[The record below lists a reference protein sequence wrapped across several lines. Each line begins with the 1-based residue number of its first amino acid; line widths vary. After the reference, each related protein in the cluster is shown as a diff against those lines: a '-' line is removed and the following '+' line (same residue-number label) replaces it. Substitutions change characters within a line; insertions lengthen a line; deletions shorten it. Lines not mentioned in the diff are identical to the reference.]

1 MGALYTRGEAYV
13 PVSTDG
19 GTVNSITATY
29 SGDLAEVFV
38 QVHDSTPKATLTF
51 ADVGVATQVV
61 IIGDTTYTWIAT
73 LSTDPT
79 VPYEVLIGADQEA
92 SHLNL
97 LRAIT
102 GGAGEGTLYSTDTV
116 RNTQVRAYDGHAD
129 RADTTPYTAS
139 TKISVVAVDPTE
151 VVVTT
156 ETGTNTDWDVATLP
170 RLAASAVPRQS
181 TAIGR
186 FATVTT
192 DPQVVDSGAI
202 VVLSSAESIWTA
214 VTYDDLYNG
223 TVAEDRLSISV
234 DFDADVN
241 NIADGALD
249 SDSDRVVDFKFDGDL
264 VDNLGG
270 LPLVKS
276 GGTSVFIPSPIPGRG
291 LAFRASVE
299 HAEMASNQLNLE
311 ITEDLTLHMYVRRI
325 ETTDSVFLTFG
336 NGASSAAADNHLYT
350 VALVEA
356 TGLLVFSQE
365 NADGTNTNDTA
376 APMIDSREWVQ
387 ITYTRA
393 TAGTSVKLY
402 LNGILVDTSGA
413 LTKPTG
419 GTAGVLTVGGTEGS
433 VDAPMDFASLTIFN
447 AELTADQVAAHCL
460 RERS

>member
-1 MGALYTRGEAYV
+1 MGTLYTRGEAYV

-29 SGDLAEVFV
+29 SGDLATAYV

-51 ADVGVATQVV
+51 TDVGVATQVV
-61 IIGDTTYTWIAT
+61 VIGDVTYTWIAT
-73 LSTDPT
+73 LTGAA
-79 VPYEVLIGADQEA
+79 YEVLIGANQAA

-102 GGAGEGTLYSTDTV
+102 GGAGEGTLYGTGTV
-116 RNTQVRAYDGHAD
+116 RNPHVRAWDGHAD
-129 RADTTPYTAS
+129 LASTLAYTAS
-139 TKISVVAVDPTE
+139 TKISVVGVDPTA

-181 TAIGR
+181 TPVGR

-202 VVLSSAESIWTA
+202 VVLSSAEGIWTA

-223 TVAEDRLSISV
+223 TVAEDRLGISV
-234 DFDADVN
+234 DYSSDAQAITAN
-241 NIADGALD
+241 ALSTDG
-249 SDSDRVVDFKFDGDL
+249 DRVVDFKFDGDL

-276 GGTSVFIPSPIPGRG
+276 GGTSLFIPSPIPGRG

-311 ITEDLTLHMYVRRI
+311 ITEDLTLHMYLRRVAA
-325 ETTDSVFLTFG
+325 TDSVFLTFG
-336 NGASSAAADNHLYT
+336 NGVSAAAANNHLYT
-350 VALVEA
+350 VATVAA
-356 TGLLVFSQE
+356 TGALTFSQE
-365 NADGTNTNDTA
+365 NAGGTNTADTA
-376 APMIDSREWVQ
+376 APLVSSLEWTQ

-402 LNGILVDTSGA
+402 INGILVDTSGA

-433 VDAPMDFASLTIFN
+433 VDAPVDIASLTIFN
-447 AELTADQVAAHCL
+447 AELTADQVLAHCN
-460 RERS
+460 RERGI